1 MKKEKKILDPS
12 FCFRSWIERKPVY
25 QENRERKKEREMK
38 TINPILREERS
49 KNGKKKLQR
58 HSINAS
64 RQ

>member
-38 TINPILREERS
+38 TINPILREERR
-49 KNGKKKLQR
+49 KNKRIG
-58 HSINAS
+58 
-64 RQ
+64 